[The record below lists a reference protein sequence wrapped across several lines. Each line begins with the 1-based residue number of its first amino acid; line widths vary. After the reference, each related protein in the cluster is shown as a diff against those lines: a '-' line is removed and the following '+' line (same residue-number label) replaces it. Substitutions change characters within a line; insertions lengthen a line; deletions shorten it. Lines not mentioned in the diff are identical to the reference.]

1 MMSVGL
7 WLTCAALFVALAAL
21 LLSVFLLSG
30 QRQLRLQIR
39 ELESNEKKP
48 SCDSF
53 DARLEVAEE
62 EYHQQL
68 ATGAGT
74 AEKYRLVE
82 VLSSQG
88 RSKDEIAEQL
98 RMSDSEVD
106 QLLSLVRLKQNHNQ
120 AGH

>member
-39 ELESNEKKP
+39 ELESKEKEP
-48 SCDSF
+48 SRESF
-53 DARLEVAEE
+53 DARLVVAEE
-62 EYHQQL
+62 EYHRQL

-88 RSKDEIAEQL
+88 RSNGEIAEQL
-98 RMSDSEVD
+98 RMSDSEVA

>member
-1 MMSVGL
+1 MTPFGL

-30 QRQLRLQIR
+30 QRQLRRQLR
-39 ELESNEKKP
+39 ELGEQEKVP
-48 SCDSF
+48 PQDRF
-53 DARLEVAEE
+53 DAHLEVAEE
-62 EYHQQL
+62 DYHRQL
-68 ATGAGT
+68 AGGGT

-88 RSKDEIAEQL
+88 HSKDEIAEQL
-98 RMSDSEVD
+98 RMSESEVD